1 MELLLLRTLVVRD
14 DPRAVR
20 VFLAYVEFPPTTTL
34 EVEIQT
40 LRLDDTIV
48 TPFPPDLN
56 ATPVD
61 DAKVV
66 LVFKL
71 DSSAPSR

>member
-1 MELLLLRTLVVRD
+1 M
-14 DPRAVR
+14 
-20 VFLAYVEFPPTTTL
+20 TTL